1 MPSENQHEAE
11 QPTTQNQNNAM
22 SDDPADGHRLTDNPK
37 ITGGTA
43 PEKKP
48 VQDQQGEAAI
58 EEFGR
63 DGMGVASKE

>member
-1 MPSENQHEAE
+1 MPSQNQHNAE

-37 ITGGTA
+37 ATGSSPA
-43 PEKKP
+43 EKKP
-48 VQDQQGEAAI
+48 AQDQQGEAAI

-63 DGMGVASKE
+63 DGMGVAPKE